1 MLDFIFNTPVILLD
15 CSISD
20 EEIDNEGTFVDPNE
34 TDESGKNALR
44 IAIENG
50 SPIDL
55 IIKLLDR

>member
-1 MLDFIFNTPVILLD
+1 M
-15 CSISD
+15 SD
-20 EEIDNEGTFVDPNE
+20 DEIDSDGTFVDPNE

-44 IAIENG
+44 IAIENS